1 MKCSNCNSEINSK
14 DKFCSN
20 CGNVAIPNSEETEN
34 YLNEIQKFS
43 KDQEEAKKLV
53 NLDDLDLKNPTDIL
67 KAQLRMLI
75 SIFRRLEKLENREK
89 EGLKVTVVD
98 FDMPFWSMVGFEFK
112 VILLGFFFTAIF
124 MCLGFLIFG
133 SFLGFSISNLLNNIR

>member
-14 DKFCSN
+14 DRFCSN
-20 CGNVAIPNSEETEN
+20 CGSVAVPNSEETEN
-34 YLNEIQKFS
+34 YLNEMQKFS

-53 NLDDLDLKNPTDIL
+53 TLDDLDLNNPTDIL

-89 EGLKVTVVD
+89 EGLKVTVID
-98 FDMPFWSMVGFEFK
+98 FDMPFSSMIIFEFK
-112 VILLGFFFTAIF
+112 VILLGFFFMSIF